1 MAAELIT
8 ALLRFEE
15 TPGMLFHDEAGGLD
29 ELAIQTTGF
38 GIDPAG
44 VTPGAVG
51 QAIVIDTSAPNN
63 AMAGVDLA
71 VAGTLHT
78 RDVSVQAL
86 IAWDLTAQLGAG
98 VANGTLIVRGKG
110 NALAE
115 YISYAVELRAIG
127 GGIGEVG
134 MYWQTTAGVMKSQIG
149 AQFVVPIADIVSDVW
164 GFFQLTCTRRW
175 VSSGEVSIRYYVNG
189 QLIGDVLSADG
200 DIGGSTTGT
209 TIVGCR
215 FNGGVYDPLTGIVAA
230 VDELMVKNYEM
241 SREEIEADWLRI
253 SKYQPDGYRQM
264 REAMPPGIP
273 ISDDPSSA
281 AQTDLRSMGLV
292 VGLADALN
300 ENMRANI
307 MPDRAYGDTLVRWE
321 GATKQSPKAGDS
333 LDTRRKR
340 VVGRIASHAG
350 YSLDGVAAALAPMLA
365 CDATQLQLFAFSNTI
380 TDTFA
385 ALPVE
390 KWGDITAGVDVTGA
404 KLRIQGAN
412 GSSYIFDGA
421 TRAQLYA
428 ALPVD
433 GDRQGIVIGS
443 AMYTRLSFTLFPANS
458 EAGLVFFDWAN
469 GNYLFF
475 GVRNTAG
482 VIQVGYQRFTA
493 WAPIDPAFVVLA
505 TTSAIDHYLR
515 IADENSLF
523 TTFGTSGFGQT
534 HFDLSWST
542 IGSSPEADFTTQPN
556 VSFSST
562 YNRAG
567 FYFRTIGVL
576 GSAADVRFAND
587 FQLRIG
593 NGRRPYRFYV
603 YRDPAIPGRPDVQG
617 ANAVL
622 ATMKH
627 GYTHAAV
634 ITSKSLLC
642 DSSISGC
649 DLGPMGCIP

>member
-8 ALLRFEE
+8 ALLRFTE

-38 GIDPAG
+38 TVNATG

-51 QAIVIDTSAPNN
+51 QSIVIDARTPSN

-78 RDVSVQAL
+78 RDVSIQAL
-86 IAWDLTAQLGAG
+86 IAWDYSAQLDAGAF
-98 VANGTLIVRGKG
+98 NGTLIVRGKG
-110 NALAE
+110 NVLAE
-115 YISYAVELRAIG
+115 YISFAVELRAIG
-127 GGIGEVG
+127 STIGEIG

-149 AQFVVPIADIVSDVW
+149 AQFVIPAADVDSDVW
-164 GFFQLTCTRRW
+164 NFFQLTCTRRW
-175 VSSGEVSIRYYVNG
+175 VSSSEVSIRYYING

-230 VDELMVKNYEM
+230 VDELMIKNYEM

-273 ISDDPSSA
+273 ISDDPSSTP
-281 AQTDLRSMGLV
+281 QTDLRSMGLV
-292 VGLADALN
+292 LGLADSLN

-307 MPDRAYGDTLVRWE
+307 MPDRAYGDTLIRWE
-321 GATKQSPKAGDS
+321 GITKQSPKAGDS

-350 YSLDGVAAALAPMLA
+350 YSLGGIAAALAPMLA
-365 CDATQLQLFAFSNTI
+365 CAPGQLQLFAFSNTI
-380 TDTFA
+380 TDIFVS
-385 ALPVE
+385 LPVE
-390 KWGDITAGVDVTGA
+390 KWSDITAGVDVTGG
-404 KLRIQGAN
+404 KLRIQGA
-412 GSSYIFDGA
+412 GAASYIFDGA

-433 GDRQGIVIGS
+433 GDRQGLCVGG
-443 AMYTRLSFTLFPANS
+443 AMYARLSFTLFPANS
-458 EAGLVFFDWAN
+458 EAGIVYFDWAN
-469 GNYLFF
+469 GNYIFF

-482 VIQVGYQRFTA
+482 VIQVGYQRFSL
-493 WAPIDPAFVVLA
+493 WAPTDPAWVVLA

-515 IADENSLF
+515 IADEHSLYTGF
-523 TTFGTSGFGQT
+523 FIGGGPGTTK
-534 HFDLSWST
+534 FDLSWST
-542 IGSSPEADFTTQPN
+542 IGNSPESDFTTQTN
-556 VSFSST
+556 IVAQSNF
-562 YNRAG
+562 NRAG

-593 NGRRPYRFYV
+593 NGRRPYRLYV

-642 DSSISGC
+642 DSSSSGC
-649 DLGPMGCIP
+649 DLGPMGCL